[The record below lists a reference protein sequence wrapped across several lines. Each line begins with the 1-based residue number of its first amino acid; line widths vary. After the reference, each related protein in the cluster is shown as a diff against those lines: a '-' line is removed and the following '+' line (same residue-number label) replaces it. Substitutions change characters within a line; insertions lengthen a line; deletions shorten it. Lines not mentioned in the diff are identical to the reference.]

1 MELNLKLLTKLFY
14 NNHKSLFLSDIP
26 EHADSQQVRV
36 YIGQS
41 SKSPSSSSSQIHCK
55 HQHLNPLE
63 ITFNTLK
70 TITKQWKTKLLPLY
84 NNLLHAYK
92 YITFWQSLLLVRNF
106 IKSASKLANTTVY
119 SITIR
124 DEELF

>member
-26 EHADSQQVRV
+26 EHTDSQQVRV
-36 YIGQS
+36 YAGQS

-55 HQHLNPLE
+55 DQHLNPLE

-70 TITKQWKTKLLPLY
+70 TITKHSEKLNY
-84 NNLLHAYK
+84 YHC
-92 YITFWQSLLLVRNF
+92 
-106 IKSASKLANTTVY
+106 
-119 SITIR
+119 TIISCTLTNISHFDSR
-124 DEELF
+124 YC